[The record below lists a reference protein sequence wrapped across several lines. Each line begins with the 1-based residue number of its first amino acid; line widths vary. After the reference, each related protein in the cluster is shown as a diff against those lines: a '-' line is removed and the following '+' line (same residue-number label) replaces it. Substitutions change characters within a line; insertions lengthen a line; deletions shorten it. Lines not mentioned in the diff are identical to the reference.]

1 MFGLI
6 QGEADAIAPHK
17 TPLSSMSP
25 TIITRD
31 GKVYMVAGAPG
42 GPTIITSVLQV
53 ILNVIDFKMNAQ
65 EAVDQPR
72 IHHQWMPDE
81 IRYEKG
87 ISPDTLEI
95 LSSMGHKVKLA
106 TSYIGENALILQ
118 DSGWIQ
124 GAADG
129 RVEATAKGH

>member
-1 MFGLI
+1 
-6 QGEADAIAPHK
+6 
-17 TPLSSMSP
+17 
-25 TIITRD
+25 
-31 GKVYMVAGAPG
+31 VYMVAGAPG